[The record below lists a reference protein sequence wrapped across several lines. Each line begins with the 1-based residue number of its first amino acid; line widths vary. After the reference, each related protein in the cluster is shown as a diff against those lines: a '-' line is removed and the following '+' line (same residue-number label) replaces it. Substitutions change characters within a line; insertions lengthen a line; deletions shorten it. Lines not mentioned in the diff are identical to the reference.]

1 MNVTFLKKI
10 KSDFP
15 EFRFVDGKKFAF
27 RPTKT
32 IVIGPTEP
40 QDDAL
45 LLHEISHALLGH
57 KNFIMDIE
65 RLKMESE
72 AWEKAKELAKKYRVF
87 IDEDF
92 IQNELDTYRNWL
104 HNKSRCKACG
114 LTCYQTPDGIY
125 HCPRCENLT

>member
-1 MNVTFLKKI
+1 MNVTFLKTI
-10 KSDFP
+10 KNDFP
-15 EFRFVDGKKFAF
+15 EFRFVNGKKFAF
-27 RPTKT
+27 RPPKT
-32 IVIGPTEP
+32 IVIGPAES

-45 LLHEISHALLGH
+45 LLHEVSHALLGH

-92 IQNELDTYRNWL
+92 IQDELDTYRNWL
-104 HNKSRCKACG
+104 HNKSRCKVCG

-125 HCPRCENLT
+125 HCPRCENLA